1 MKLNEAVGQRLK
13 DLLQKKHWKNYSLQ
27 KEGGIPRSTVGL
39 IIGAKRKTVKLET
52 LYQIT
57 STMVISLKDFFDDPI
72 FNEVTD

>member
-1 MKLNEAVGQRLK
+1 MKLNEAVGKRLK
-13 DLLQKKHWKNYSLQ
+13 SLLEEKHWKNYSLQ

-39 IIGAKRKTVKLET
+39 IVEAKRKTVKLET

-57 STMVISLKDFFDDPI
+57 STLGITLKEFFDDPI

>member
-1 MKLNEAVGQRLK
+1 MKLNEAVGKRLK
-13 DLLQKKHWKNYSLQ
+13 VLLEEKQWKNYSLQ
-27 KEGGIPRSTVGL
+27 KEGGVPRSTVGL

-57 STMVISLKDFFDDPI
+57 STLGISLKEFFDDPI